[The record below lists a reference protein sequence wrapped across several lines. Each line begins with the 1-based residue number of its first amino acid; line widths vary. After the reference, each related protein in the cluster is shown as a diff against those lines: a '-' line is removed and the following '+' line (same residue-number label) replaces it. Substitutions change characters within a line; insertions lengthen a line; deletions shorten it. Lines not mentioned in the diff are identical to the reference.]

1 MLKLSNRITSM
12 KLSPTLAMS
21 QKSRD
26 MKAQGIDVI
35 NLSVGRTRF

>member
-12 KLSPTLAMS
+12 ELSPTLAMS

-26 MKAQGIDVI
+26 MKAKGIDRNSI
-35 NLSVGRTRF
+35 